1 MLVQV
6 ALVAF
11 AMLALLGLV
20 VDTGMLHLTQGQ
32 MQSAADGA
40 ALEGIRNRDA
50 IMQAGPGGVP
60 VPNAFA
66 SDCLRRTAATRVA
79 AAHFDDTIYAVDGD
93 PGYRFGAGPV
103 IGRTEGFTTLHAGRT
118 ITAADPYDPRLQL
131 NQRNAIYGDMV
142 SGRFTYGT
150 DPTPAE
156 DSTYARTDFV
166 PSEAS
171 PVAPAALPDCPDPE
185 APLPATWPASS
196 TAAPL
201 TGADHDA
208 FLVRLRRSNEWADV
222 DGQFEPGVASSGP
235 SLPLLFGQGAPIH
248 GDAPDG
254 AYSVRRD
261 GFTVRA
267 TAIARAQPAMQVGLP
282 RLTAPVQPGV
292 TPFVL
297 LDTFAAAPAPAT
309 GTPVTL
315 DPVSGTLCPGTT
327 CTGPQAPAIAGR
339 FVAATP
345 APTPAWLATA
355 TVGRVAVPAVP
366 RACATALPQ
375 AGGYAPV
382 VATVAGLG
390 PRVVGFTAA
399 QLVRD
404 PARPADVCAGL
415 LLRAP
420 SRVAASNATALL
432 PADWILPANTSA
444 ASVREL
450 MDRHFQV
457 AGRPAYQPVL
467 APVLAR

>member
-20 VDTGMLHLTQGQ
+20 VDAGMLHLTQGQ
-32 MQSAADGA
+32 MQTAVDGA
-40 ALEGIRNRDA
+40 AIEGIRNRDA
-50 IMQAGPGGVP
+50 ILQGGPGGVP

-66 SDCLRRTAATRVA
+66 SDCVRRTVATRLA
-79 AAHFDDTIYAVDGD
+79 AAQFDDTIYAVDGD

-103 IGRTEGFTTLHAGRT
+103 IGRTAGYTTLHAGQT

-131 NQRNAIYGDMV
+131 NQQNAVYGDMV
-142 SGRFTYGT
+142 SGRFTYSV
-150 DPTPAE
+150 DPAPAE

-166 PSEAS
+166 PSELS
-171 PVAPAALPDCPDPE
+171 PLAPAALPECPDPD
-185 APLPATWPASS
+185 APLPSTWPASS

-201 TGADHDA
+201 TSADHEA
-208 FLVRLRRSNEWADV
+208 FLVRLRRSNEWGDV
-222 DGQFEPGVASSGP
+222 DGQLEPGVASSGP

-248 GDAPDG
+248 GDSPDS

-282 RLTAPVQPGV
+282 RTVAPIQPGV

-297 LDTFAAAPAPAT
+297 LDTFAAGPAPAA
-309 GTPVTL
+309 GVPVTL
-315 DPVSGTLCPGTT
+315 DPASGTLCPGAT
-327 CTGPQAPAIAGR
+327 CAGPTAPAIAGR
-339 FVAATP
+339 FVVATI

-355 TVGRVAVPAVP
+355 TVGRVATPAVP

-375 AGGYAPV
+375 AAGYAPV

-390 PRVVGFTAA
+390 PRVVGFTTV
-399 QLVRD
+399 QLIRD
-404 PARPADVCAGL
+404 PARPADLCAGL

-432 PADWILPANTSA
+432 PVDWQLPVTTSA
-444 ASVREL
+444 TSLREL
-450 MDRHFQV
+450 MDRHFQA

>member
-6 ALVAF
+6 ALLSF

-32 MQSAADGA
+32 MQTAADGA

-50 IMQAGPGGVP
+50 VLQAGPGGVP

-66 SDCLRRTAATRVA
+66 SDCLRRVVATRLA
-79 AAHFDDTIYAVDGD
+79 AAPFDDPGSTVDDEAGTL
-93 PGYRFGAGPV
+93 FGAGPV
-103 IGRTEGFTTLHAGRT
+103 IARTGGSTTLHAGQT
-118 ITAADPYDPRLQL
+118 ISAAAPYDSRLQL
-131 NQRNAIYGDMV
+131 NQQNAVYGDLV
-142 SGRFTYGT
+142 SGRFVSTA
-150 DPTPAE
+150 DPALPE
-156 DSTYARTDFV
+156 DSAYTRSDFV
-166 PSEAS
+166 PAETV
-171 PVAPAALPDCPDPE
+171 PMAPGALPECPDPD
-185 APLPATWPASS
+185 APLPSTWPASS
-196 TAAPL
+196 TAVPL

-235 SLPLLFGQGAPIH
+235 TLPLLFGHGAPIH
-248 GDAPDG
+248 GDAPDQ

-267 TAIARAQPAMQVGLP
+267 TAIAQAQPAMQVGLP
-282 RLTAPVQPGV
+282 RATAPVLPGV
-292 TPFVL
+292 TSFVL
-297 LDTFAAAPAPAT
+297 LDTFAAAASPPT

-339 FVAATP
+339 FVAASV
-345 APTPAWLATA
+345 APGPAWLATA
-355 TVGRVAVPAVP
+355 TVGRVAAPAVP

-375 AGGYAPV
+375 AAGYAPV

-390 PRVVGFTAA
+390 PRVIGFTTA
-399 QLVRD
+399 QLLRD

-420 SRVAASNATALL
+420 SRVAAANATALL
-432 PADWILPANTSA
+432 PAEWVVPATASA
-444 ASVREL
+444 ASLRDL
-450 MDRHFQV
+450 MDRHFQ
-457 AGRPAYQPVL
+457 ASGRRAYQPVL
-467 APVLAR
+467 APVLTR